1 MIRLIPQEAREGLV
15 DIVPVIVA
23 AVPIGLLFGALAA
36 AKGLSV
42 LEVGLMSLLVFAG
55 GSQFAAVEL
64 WAQPVPV
71 ATLAFSALL
80 VNARMVLMG
89 ASLAPK
95 TAGFSWPQRL
105 LGCHLLT
112 DEAWALA
119 ERRAARQAVTPTYWF
134 GLACLLPAAWV
145 GTSVIGAVAGSLMGD
160 PSRLGADFAF
170 TAMFIGLTAGF
181 WKGRVTAATV
191 AASAVASALVHV
203 VAGPPWHV
211 AAGALA
217 GILGAYLA
225 APADDERDAA
235 AEAKA

>member
-1 MIRLIPQEAREGLV
+1 MIGLIPREAREGLA
-15 DIVPVIVA
+15 DIVPVIIA

-36 AKGLSV
+36 AKGLSA

-64 WAQPVPV
+64 WTQPLSI

-80 VNARMVLMG
+80 INARMVLMA

-95 TAGFSWPQRL
+95 LSGFSWTQRI
-105 LGCHLLT
+105 LGFHLLT

-119 ERRAARQAVTPTYWF
+119 ERRAGSRPVTPAYWF
-134 GLACLLPAAWV
+134 GLCCLLPLAWV
-145 GTSVIGAVAGSLMGD
+145 GTTVAGALAGSLMGD

-170 TAMFIGLTAGF
+170 TAMFIGLVAGF
-181 WKGRVTAATV
+181 WKGRVTAVTV
-191 AASAVASALVHV
+191 AAAGAASAVVYVL
-203 VAGPPWHV
+203 AGPPWHV
-211 AAGALA
+211 AAGAAA

-225 APADDERDAA
+225 APADAGQAA
-235 AEAKA
+235 A